1 METTTL
7 VHLLSTAQFSQA
19 VIKIDIGEVPA
30 HNVSTATV
38 DVYSCL
44 RGRSIDTVIDSPF
57 SPPSAENGM
66 TRL

>member
-19 VIKIDIGEVPA
+19 VIKIDIGEVLVD
-30 HNVSTATV
+30 NVSTATV

-44 RGRSIDTVIDSPF
+44 RAGSIDTVIDSPF
-57 SPPSAENGM
+57 TPPSAENVM
-66 TRL
+66 TSL